1 MAGIK
6 KAEKEVLKRVYAESV
21 VNPAQAYGWVTE
33 AEGGSLV
40 TAKML
45 ALLAPIVVNPNDA
58 TQFGAVVTAEGVAAA
73 GITVPGASETEAA
86 PAKPKVEYAVLENL
100 SIPSSARGGSG
111 DRGSALPFDKL
122 NIGGGFFIP
131 HDGTKAFPK
140 TKASQVSTANKRNA
154 PKHFT
159 SRNLTAEKA
168 AEVFGAANTNGQAG
182 VGIFRTADVV
192 SAPAPTPGPSP
203 FAPPPPPAA

>member
-1 MAGIK
+1 MATLK
-6 KAEKEVLKRVYAESV
+6 KVEKEVLKRVYAESV

-33 AEGGSLV
+33 AEGSSLV
-40 TAKML
+40 GAGL
-45 ALLAPIVVNPNDA
+45 VALLNPVVVNPTNA
-58 TQFGAVVTAEGVAAA
+58 AQYGAVVTAEGVTAA
-73 GITVPGASETEAA
+73 GIVVPGAPEPA
-86 PAKPKVEYAVLENL
+86 PATPKVEYQVFENL

-111 DRGSALPFDKL
+111 GRGSSLPFDK
-122 NIGGGFFIP
+122 ISVGGGFFIP

-140 TKASQVSTANKRNA
+140 TKASQVSTANKKNA

-182 VGIFRTADVV
+182 VGIFRTADV
-192 SAPAPTPGPSP
+192 APAPTPIPGPSP
-203 FAPPPPPAA
+203 FAPPPPPAE